1 MIDTII
7 KLDKAINKVLK
18 DNRVNNN
25 LEDLKSYLSVD
36 PVLTTTETGSLTI
49 RISLDF
55 VKDNERIPVLSHT
68 VLYEKPTTTDP
79 CMEIDVLANKFFD
92 NVINWLINSKEDFD
106 KIVNN
111 TYTKEVE

>member
-7 KLDKAINKVLK
+7 KLEHSLNKTLK
-18 DNRVNNN
+18 DIRESKN
-25 LEDLKSYLSVD
+25 LEDLKSYLSID
-36 PVLTTTETGSLTI
+36 PILTTTETGSLTI

-55 VKDNERIPVLSHT
+55 VKDDERIPILSHT
-68 VLYEKPTTTDP
+68 ILFEKPTTTNP

-92 NVINWLINSKEDFD
+92 NVINWLINNNKDFD
-106 KIVNN
+106 KIVDN